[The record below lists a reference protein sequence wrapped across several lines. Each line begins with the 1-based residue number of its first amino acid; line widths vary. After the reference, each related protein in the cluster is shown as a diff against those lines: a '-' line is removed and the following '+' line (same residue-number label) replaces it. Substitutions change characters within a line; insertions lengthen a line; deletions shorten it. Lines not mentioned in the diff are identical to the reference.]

1 MMTNSVAQK
10 LNYTLSLQYPS
21 KVLPTATLL
30 DNLLWSMLEKSSGLH
45 IPREEEGSGTEC
57 VLDVPVRGLQGQSFQ
72 HWLVRLPVRERGM
85 GLRSQIETIPSAF
98 IGSVEMSLPFLC
110 GEDGQLKQLTPVVGD
125 IREAEEVADIVRL
138 QLPDSQGVPGLL
150 GGTGG

>member
-30 DNLLWSMLEKSSGLH
+30 EKVLWSMLEKSSGLH

-72 HWLVRLPVRERGM
+72 HWLAQLVYLPG
-85 GLRSQIETIPSAF
+85 
-98 IGSVEMSLPFLC
+98 
-110 GEDGQLKQLTPVVGD
+110 
-125 IREAEEVADIVRL
+125 
-138 QLPDSQGVPGLL
+138 
-150 GGTGG
+150 